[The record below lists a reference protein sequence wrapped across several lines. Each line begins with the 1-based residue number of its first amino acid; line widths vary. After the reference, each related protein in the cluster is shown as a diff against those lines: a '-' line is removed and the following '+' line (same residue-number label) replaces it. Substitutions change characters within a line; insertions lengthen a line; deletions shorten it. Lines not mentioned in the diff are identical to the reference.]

1 MRHWLRPLRPAP
13 RHQVRPGR
21 VAELLQQGLSVR
33 DLECMRAGRVV
44 FGGLG
49 FEAAPGDVV
58 QVRGANGSGKSSLL
72 RLLCGLLQPSHG
84 EVHWHDRRIDP
95 RDAGFAG
102 AVAYLGHAGGMS
114 GELTVMEN
122 LRFSLHVAGSRS
134 ADAQCREVLQRLRL
148 GDRENEQVRH
158 LSQGQQRRL
167 GLARVVLSQRPLW
180 LLDEPGAGLDAEGE
194 ECFDAYL
201 ADHARSGGVAVA
213 TTHRDIGRE
222 GPCARALDMDTLSD
236 ACSLDTD
243 HRS

>member
-1 MRHWLRPLRPAP
+1 
-13 RHQVRPGR
+13 

-33 DLECMRAGRVV
+33 DLECTRAGRVV

-49 FEAAPGDVV
+49 LDAAPGDVV

-72 RLLCGLLQPSHG
+72 RLLCGLLQPTRG
-84 EVHWHDRRIDP
+84 EVHWRDRCVDP
-95 RDAGFAG
+95 RDAGFAS
-102 AVAYLGHAGGMS
+102 AVAYLGHAGSVS

-122 LRFSLHVAGSRS
+122 LRFSLYVAGSRS

-167 GLARVVLSQRPLW
+167 GLARIVLSRRPLW
-180 LLDEPGAGLDAEGE
+180 LLDEPCAGLDIEGE
-194 ECFDAYL
+194 ECFDSFL
-201 ADHARSGGVAVA
+201 ADHVRSGGVAVV
-213 TTHRDIGRE
+213 TTHREIGRE
-222 GPCARALDMDTLSD
+222 GPCAHSLNMDTLSN

-243 HRS
+243 HWS